1 MSTIHQTLTLPP
13 KGTALALGP
22 VRVTAK
28 YPADTTT
35 SGKRRRNIMVTD
47 SSGSSKM
54 TLWGG
59 AADIPLIDGTTYI
72 FKGKIGINEY
82 NGTTSISA
90 ENVVAESSDGTIST
104 NTGSPGSSGTK
115 RINALELANH
125 MAKFTNHY
133 YQGLLEQGISKEL
146 AERCITNAPQ
156 FAAQWFFGEKYP
168 DEATE
173 KIEEVDNIPF

>member
-1 MSTIHQTLTLPP
+1 MSTIHQTLALPP

-22 VRVTAK
+22 VKVSAK

-35 SGKRRRNIMVTD
+35 NGKRRRNIMVSD

-59 AADIPLIDGTTYI
+59 AADLPLVDGTTYI

-82 NGTTSISA
+82 NGNTSISA
-90 ENVVAESSDGTIST
+90 ENVVAEAADGSISSNSSAAATHT
-104 NTGSPGSSGTK
+104 NK
-115 RINALELANH
+115 RIDAVELANH
-125 MAKFTNHY
+125 MARFTNHY
-133 YQGLLEQGISKEL
+133 YQALLEQGISKEV
-146 AERCITNAPQ
+146 AERCILNAPQ

-168 DEATE
+168 DEAQE
-173 KIEEVDNIPF
+173 PSDPY